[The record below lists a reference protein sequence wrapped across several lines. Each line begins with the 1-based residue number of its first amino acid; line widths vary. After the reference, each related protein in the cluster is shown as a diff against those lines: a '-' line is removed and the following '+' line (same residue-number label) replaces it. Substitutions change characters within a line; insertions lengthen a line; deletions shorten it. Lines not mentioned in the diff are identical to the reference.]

1 MGGQRRSKAVER
13 KKFQTAIDMAQDLP
27 HLFKPISDSG
37 VLIGEEQDHLA
48 QCEAAI
54 ETLKGAFWAAGK
66 ALNIIR
72 DARLYRETHKNFND
86 YCEERWGMN
95 REYAD
100 KLIRTWPIAE
110 ALIKR
115 QSNGEVTPIGVKK
128 LNQAQMWELV
138 PAADSW
144 DVDAATFVYDT
155 VLEVNGEEVTAAVLK
170 GAVGAV
176 KALPKSEEFDEKS
189 AKEKIV
195 DYFTKLSA
203 RATGSTPKQGT
214 DHDDPIAARAEKAV
228 QAPWVRRLAAKDKE
242 SAAAYINHVQRQLDA
257 LRKELLTPSG

>member
-13 KKFQTAIDMAQDLP
+13 KKFQTAIDMAQELP
-27 HLFKPISDSG
+27 HLFRPISDSPT
-37 VLIGEEQDHLA
+37 LIGEEQDSLA
-48 QCEAAI
+48 QCEAAV

-66 ALNIIR
+66 ALHIIR

-86 YCEERWGMN
+86 YCEDRWGMN

-115 QSNGEVTPIGVKK
+115 QGNGEVTPIGVKK

-170 GAVGAV
+170 GAV
-176 KALPKSEEFDEKS
+176 KALPKSDEFDKKA
-189 AKEKIV
+189 AKDKIV
-195 DYFTKLSA
+195 DYITKLSA
-203 RATGSTPKQGT
+203 RATGSTPKQRTEAG
-214 DHDDPIAARAEKAV
+214 DPIAARAEKAV
-228 QAPWVRRLAAKDKE
+228 QASWVRRLAAKDKE
-242 SAAAYINHVQRQLDA
+242 SAAAYINHVQRQLDE
-257 LRKELLTPSG
+257 LRKELLTPSS